1 MSPITLLILA
11 TIFTFA
17 GIGLGIITGLIPG
30 VHVNTIS
37 FLIVTSQGALIIF
50 FIHIL
55 ESHSPTIPQV
65 LAIISTTVMGC
76 VVSHTFLNFIPSTY
90 LGAPEGETALSVLP
104 AHKMVLEGNG
114 YEAILA
120 SAWGSLGAAILA
132 LILVV
137 PARLIMGPPVD
148 LYTHLTSWIVVIL
161 LAVVT
166 LLVLQ
171 EGRSLMEVRPKLA
184 AIGIFFMAGFLGFI
198 LLAPTGLYAG
208 HWFPFKQEG
217 VSPATLM
224 FFPLFTGL
232 FGISNLLVSLMDNPV
247 IPDQILD
254 GVEVKLESKNQVRA
268 VVSGTLSGGMVGWL
282 PGITAAAATAVTKTF
297 TSKKD
302 PEEVQGR
309 EYIMAVSAVDTSCAI
324 FTLVALFVIMR
335 ARSGAMQSILQINQD
350 NIDGW
355 VQLAQMPWLMALLLY
370 SVILASAVAF
380 ILTLYFGKLLSG
392 IHKKVEYATISK
404 AIIIF
409 LIIMIFIFSGPL
421 GLFVGLI
428 ATCIGLIP
436 PLYGIKRVHLM
447 GCIIFPII
455 LFLTGWDRI
464 LFVLMGL

>member
-1 MSPITLLILA
+1 MTPVTLLILA
-11 TIFTFA
+11 TLFTFV

-37 FLIVTSQGALIIF
+37 FLIVTSQAALILF

-55 ESHSPTIPQV
+55 ENYSPTMPQL
-65 LAIISTTVMGC
+65 LAIISTMVMGC
-76 VVSHTFLNFIPSTY
+76 MVSHTFLNFIPSTY

-114 YEAILA
+114 YEAILT

-132 LILVV
+132 LVLVV
-137 PARLIMGPPVD
+137 PARLIMGPPGD
-148 LYTHLTSWIVVIL
+148 LYIHITPWIAIIL
-161 LAVVT
+161 LAVVS

-171 EGRSLMEVRPKLA
+171 EGRSLMEIKPKLVA
-184 AIGIFFMAGFLGFI
+184 LGIFFLAGFLGLI

-208 HWFPFKQEG
+208 HWFPFKQSG
-217 VSPATLM
+217 VAPATLM

-232 FGISNLLVSLMDNPV
+232 FGISNLLVSLMDNPI
-247 IPDQILD
+247 IPDQKLD
-254 GVEVKLESKNQVRA
+254 GVDVNLEGKNQLRA
-268 VVSGTLSGGMVGWL
+268 VVSGTISGGMVGWL

-297 TSKKD
+297 TSKDD

-324 FTLVALFVIMR
+324 FTLVALFVIMK
-335 ARSGAMQSILQINQD
+335 ARSGAMQSVLHINQESLE
-350 NIDGW
+350 GW
-355 VQLAQMPWLMALLLY
+355 THLAQMPWLMALLLY

-380 ILTLYFGKLLSG
+380 FLTLYFGKLLSG
-392 IHKKVEYATISK
+392 IHKKVEYANISK

-409 LIIMIFIFSGPL
+409 LVIMIFIFAGPL

-428 ATCIGLIP
+428 ATCIGLVP

-455 LFLTGWDRI
+455 LFLMGWEHI
-464 LFVLMGL
+464 VLGSVGL

>member
-1 MSPITLLILA
+1 MNPITLLILA

-37 FLIVTSQGALIIF
+37 FLIVTSQGTLIIF
-50 FIHIL
+50 FIHVL
-55 ESHSPTIPQV
+55 EGYSPTIPQV
-65 LAIISTTVMGC
+65 LAIISTMVMGC
-76 VVSHTFLNFIPSTY
+76 MVSHTFLNFIPSTY

-148 LYTHLTSWIVVIL
+148 LYVHLTPWIALILFSVV
-161 LAVVT
+161 A
-166 LLVLQ
+166 LLVFQ
-171 EGRSLMEVRPKLA
+171 EGRSILEVKPKLM
-184 AIGIFFMAGFLGFI
+184 AIGIFFLAGFLGLI

-208 HWFPFKQEG
+208 HWFPFKQSG

-232 FGISNLLVSLMDNPV
+232 FGISNLLVSLMDSPV

-254 GVEVKLESKNQVRA
+254 GVEVKLDGKNQLRA
-268 VVSGTLSGGMVGWL
+268 VVSGTISGGMVGWL
-282 PGITAAAATAVTKTF
+282 PGITAAAATAVTKVF
-297 TSKKD
+297 TSD
-302 PEEVQGR
+302 DDDEEVQGR

-335 ARSGAMQSILQINQD
+335 ARSGAMQSVLQINQE
-350 NIDGW
+350 NIEGW
-355 VQLAQMPWLMALLLY
+355 IHLTQMPWLMALLLY

-380 ILTLYFGKLLSG
+380 FLTLYFGKLLSG
-392 IHKKVEYATISK
+392 IHKKVEYSSISK
-404 AIIIF
+404 GIIIF
-409 LIIMIFIFSGPL
+409 LVIMIFIFSGPL
-421 GLFVGLI
+421 GLLVGTI
-428 ATCIGLIP
+428 ATCIGLVP

-455 LFLTGWDRI
+455 LFLMGWERI
-464 LFVLMGL
+464 ILGLFGI